1 MFKAGDWAW
10 NANTLSD
17 GFIKDDRGPDAADK
31 VTLEEIMGGKSRTS
45 FKLFQDV
52 SGKLGLNE
60 RHKHSDD
67 KDDFRPYIGFGAII
81 FQEDTY
87 YISIFNFEHDGEDKF
102 KIIDAKRDGIYHL
115 YQIDFWIPPEY
126 NLETGKF
133 DYKDGLLGRKR
144 VIININ
150 PREFSN
156 SETKTKR
163 K

>member
-45 FKLFQDV
+45 FKLLQDV
-52 SGKLGLNE
+52 SGKLGLN
-60 RHKHSDD
+60 RRYKHYDD
-67 KDDFRPYIGFGAII
+67 KYDSAYIGVGAII
-81 FQEDTY
+81 FQSGIF
-87 YISIFNFEHDGEDKF
+87 YISINGFTHDGEDKF